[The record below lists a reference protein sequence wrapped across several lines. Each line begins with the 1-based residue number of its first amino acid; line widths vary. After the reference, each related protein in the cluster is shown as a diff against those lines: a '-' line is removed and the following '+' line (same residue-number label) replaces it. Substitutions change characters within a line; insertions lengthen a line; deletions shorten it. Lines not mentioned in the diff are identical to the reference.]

1 MQGNS
6 GYPVRLEAD
15 YPESSSRILALL
27 GVLLIFPKAL
37 LLLPH
42 IIILAVLEIVNFVVV
57 FIGYLAVLLTG
68 RYPEGLFNFV
78 LGVGRWNYRV
88 DGWLYG
94 FTDRYPP
101 FSLGME
107 DDHPIRLSADYP
119 ESSSRLLALLGLVLF
134 FPKLILLLPHL
145 IILYFLGAVSLV
157 VVYLAFW
164 AILFTG
170 QFPRGLFNF
179 AVGMERWRVRTDA
192 WVLGLAD
199 RYPPLSLE

>member
-6 GYPVRLEAD
+6 SYPVRLEAD

-42 IIILAVLEIVNFVVV
+42 MIILVVLEIVNFVVV

-68 RYPEGLFNFV
+68 RYPQGLFNFV

-101 FSLGME
+101 FSLGAE
-107 DDHPIRLSADYP
+107 ENHPIRLTASYP
-119 ESSSRLLALLGLVLF
+119 ESSSRLLALLGLLF
-134 FPKLILLLPHL
+134 FIPKVVLLLPHL
-145 IILYFLGAVSLV
+145 IILYFLGTVSLV

-170 QFPRGLFNF
+170 KYPRGLFNF
-179 AVGMERWRVRTDA
+179 AVGIERWRVRTDA

-199 RYPPLSLE
+199 SYPPLSLE

>member
-1 MQGNS
+1 MEGS
-6 GYPVRLEAD
+6 SSYPVRLEAD

-27 GVLLIFPKAL
+27 GALLIFPKIL

-42 IIILAVLEIVNFVVV
+42 IIVLYVLEIVNFVVV
-57 FIGYLAVLLTG
+57 FIGYLAVLFTG

-101 FSLGME
+101 FSLGTE
-107 DDHPIRLSADYP
+107 DDHPIRLTADYP
-119 ESSSRLLALLGLVLF
+119 ESSSRLLALFGLMLF
-134 FPKLILLLPHL
+134 IPKLILLLPHI
-145 IILYFLGAVSLV
+145 IILYFLGAVSLA

-164 AILFTG
+164 AVLLTG
-170 QFPRGLFNF
+170 KYPRGLFNF
-179 AVGMERWRVRTDA
+179 AVGIERWRVRTDS

>member
-6 GYPVRLEAD
+6 SYPVRLEAD

-42 IIILAVLEIVNFVVV
+42 IIVLVVLEVVNFVVV

-101 FSLGME
+101 FSLGAE
-107 DDHPIRLSADYP
+107 EDHPIRLIASYP
-119 ESSSRLLALLGLVLF
+119 ESSSRLLALLGLLF
-134 FPKLILLLPHL
+134 FIPKVVLLLPHL
-145 IILYFLGAVSLV
+145 IILYFLGTVSLI

-164 AILFTG
+164 GILFTG
-170 QFPRGLFNF
+170 NYPRGLFNF

-199 RYPPLSLE
+199 SYPPLSLD